1 MRLDKY
7 LKVSRIIKRRT
18 VAHNAASEDKIL
30 VNGKIAK
37 PSTNLKIG
45 DIITIQYF
53 KKKMDVKVTAL
64 LSSTKKEDAE
74 EMYEII
80 SIHEE
85 K

>member
-18 VAHNAASEDKIL
+18 VAADAAKDEHIY
-30 VNGKIAK
+30 VNGRLAK

-45 DIITIQYF
+45 DIVEINYS
-53 KKKMDVKVTAL
+53 KKTVKVKV
-64 LSSTKKEDAE
+64 LSIDNVIKASEASS
-74 EMYEII
+74 MYEII
-80 SIHEE
+80 EVIE

>member
-18 VAHNAASEDKIL
+18 VAADAAKEEHIYI
-30 VNGKIAK
+30 NGRLAK

-45 DIITIQYF
+45 DIIDINYS
-53 KKKMDVKVTAL
+53 KKIVKVKVL
-64 LSSTKKEDAE
+64 LLDNVVKASDAAS
-74 EMYEII
+74 MYEII
-80 SIHEE
+80 EVIE